1 MFITIITV
9 ILALSFLIFIHELG
23 HYLAAKKVGVHV
35 MEFSIG
41 FPPKVFSR
49 IIGKTE
55 YIISLIPIGGYVRL
69 KGQSIDDEDT
79 SDPENYAAKS
89 ALERLFILVAGPL
102 MNLLVAL
109 VLMPLV
115 FYIGYEIPAYLN
127 EAPVIGSVDP
137 GSKAEILDIKRDDL
151 ILAIN
156 DKDVSTWKE
165 AQSQILSSKEPIILV
180 KIRRGQEIG
189 HRALNSGYFSAPE
202 GIGWH
207 ARITPVIGKI
217 SPNSPAENAG
227 LQLDDNLIEIN
238 NVKIY
243 DWSQISPII
252 QNSNG
257 NPVSFV
263 IDRNGQRKEYMISPT
278 LEDEYNYW
286 IIGIS
291 SKTEQVSENF
301 TNSITLGAKRVYYLT
316 TRTFVFLF
324 RLITGQEKSDSVGGP
339 IMIAKMMGQAAQ
351 TSISSLL
358 TLVAF
363 ISLQFCIF
371 NLLPIPALDGGHVL
385 FLVIEKIS
393 GKTLSKSLRLSI
405 QRIGFSLL
413 MFLILYISVQDGL
426 RLFGN

>member
-35 MEFSIG
+35 IEFSIG
-41 FPPKVFSR
+41 FPPKVFSK

-55 YIISLIPIGGYVRL
+55 YLISLIPIGGYVRL
-69 KGQSIDDEDT
+69 KGQSIDDEDV

-89 ALERLFILVAGPL
+89 VLERFFILISGPM

-109 VLMPLV
+109 FLMPLV
-115 FYIGYEIPAYLN
+115 FFIGYEIPAYLN
-127 EAPVIGSVDP
+127 DIPVVGSVDS
-137 GSKAEILDIKRDDL
+137 GSKAEVLDIEKEDL
-151 ILAIN
+151 ILSVN
-156 DKDVSTWKE
+156 DKKVATWKE
-165 AQSQILSSKEPIILV
+165 TQNQIMSSKEPVILV
-180 KIRRGQEIG
+180 QIKRGQEINSI
-189 HRALNSGYFSAPE
+189 ALKSSYFTSAE
-202 GIGWH
+202 GFGWN
-207 ARITPVIGKI
+207 AKI
-217 SPNSPAENAG
+217 SPIIGRISPDSPAAESG
-227 LQLDDNLIEIN
+227 LQFGDKLVEIN
-238 NVKIY
+238 DIKIF

-252 QNSNG
+252 QNSKG
-257 NPVSFV
+257 NPVTFV
-263 IDRNGQRKEYMISPT
+263 IDRNGQQNEYVISPT
-278 LEDEYNYW
+278 LDSKYNYW

-291 SKTEQVSENF
+291 SKTEKVSESF
-301 TNSITLGAKRVYYLT
+301 VNSIILGTKRVYFLT

-324 RLITGQEKSDSVGGP
+324 RLISGKEKSDSVGGP

-393 GKTLSKSLRLSI
+393 GRSLSKNLRLSI

-413 MFLILYISVQDGL
+413 MLLILYISIQDGL